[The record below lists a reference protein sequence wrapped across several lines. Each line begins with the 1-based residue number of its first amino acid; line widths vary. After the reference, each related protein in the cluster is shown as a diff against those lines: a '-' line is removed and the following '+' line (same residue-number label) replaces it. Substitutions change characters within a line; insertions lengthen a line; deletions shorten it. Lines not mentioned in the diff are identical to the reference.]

1 MLSEV
6 IYKIQ
11 SVMRHH
17 ELPKELAWM
26 DTLVEMDELTALRE
40 ITTQLTKIQFDQD
53 VQLNRSD
60 RKSTR
65 LNSSHG

>member
-1 MLSEV
+1 MLSEAL
-6 IYKIQ
+6 YKIQ

-40 ITTQLTKIQFDQD
+40 ITAQLT
-53 VQLNRSD
+53 
-60 RKSTR
+60 
-65 LNSSHG
+65 